1 MWRAYCISVILV
13 ILLVA
18 GTVNGFV
25 TGLIYGMIPDTV
37 EYGQWKSGVR
47 TDGFVYAITSF
58 MLKLGG
64 AVGPSLLGV
73 MLAGAGYLGGVAEQ
87 SASALS
93 MINVCM
99 NLVPTILA
107 VVAIVALVFYKLDN
121 KLYGQIRAELDAR
134 EQ

>member
-1 MWRAYCISVILV
+1 M
-13 ILLVA
+13 
-18 GTVNGFV
+18 